1 MIRKNIVRSIR
12 RKKLIKICGI
22 RNKEN
27 SEIDLYFMLEG
38 NLIWAL
44 KIKQI
49 LVNVIRQDNHLY

>member
-22 RNKEN
+22 RSKEN
-27 SEIDLYFMLEG
+27 SEIDLYFMLEA

-49 LVNVIRQDNHLY
+49 LVNVIR

>member
-12 RKKLIKICGI
+12 RKKLIKICDI

-49 LVNVIRQDNHLY
+49 LVNVIRQDNRLY